1 MNWSPERVVLIQKLS
16 VSRPKVDSAEVAKA
30 LVVGG
35 VAGLLSGL
43 FGVGGGVLMVP
54 ALVLALGL
62 DQRLAHGVSLTAV
75 VPIAVSG
82 TVSFALAGEV
92 DWLVAG
98 LLAIGA
104 VGGAVVGTYFLRRL
118 SSRALGFSFAALML
132 LTALR
137 MVFDHSEAG
146 GRGSI
151 GLIAAACLV
160 LIGLLAGVLAGLLGV
175 GGGVI
180 MVPAMVVGLDM
191 ASVLAKGTSLA
202 VIIPT
207 AAMGTWRNLRNGNTD
222 LVIGGVAG
230 LAGMASAA
238 LGAKLSV
245 GMSEVMSNGLFA
257 GLLAVMATQMIW
269 RLTREQSR
277 KA

>member
-1 MNWSPERVVLIQKLS
+1 MIEKLS
-16 VSRPKVDSAEVAKA
+16 VSRPKVDPAQVSKA
-30 LVVGG
+30 LLVGG

-43 FGVGGGVLMVP
+43 FGVGGGILMVP

-82 TVSFALAGEV
+82 TLSYSLAGEV
-92 DWLVAG
+92 DWLVAI
-98 LLAIGA
+98 LLAVGA
-104 VGGAVVGTYFLRRL
+104 VGGAVVGTHFLRRL

-132 LTALR
+132 ITALR
-137 MVFDHSEAG
+137 MLLDHTEAS

-151 GLIAAACLV
+151 GLVAAAGLI
-160 LIGLLAGVLAGLLGV
+160 LIGLIAGVLAGLLGV
-175 GGGVI
+175 GGGII
-180 MVPAMVVGLDM
+180 MVPAMVVGLDL

-222 LVIGGVAG
+222 LVIGGAAG
-230 LAGMASAA
+230 LAGMASAV
-238 LGAKLSV
+238 LGAKVSV
-245 GMSEVMSNGLFA
+245 GMSEALSNALFA
-257 GLLAVMATQMIW
+257 GLLVVMATQMIW
-269 RLTREQSR
+269 RLTRERS
-277 KA
+277 KPA